1 MVCTDKIRP
10 LLKSNTYARISS
22 GPKTGRA
29 CAIGKRVRVFSRQ
42 SIRHDVSEVVGIVR
56 DAKYRNLWEE
66 PRPFMYFSL
75 AQRFLQ
81 NMNLHVHTEGPPMA
95 MLPALRDAIRALDD
109 DLPLYNARPLSEQ
122 WAVLLA
128 SQRSVGLLFL
138 VSGLIALTLSAVGTY
153 GMAASALASR
163 RPELG
168 LRMALGASA
177 RDVRRFVLDKGVKPL
192 AVGLLLGLVA
202 SFALSRFIEHL
213 LIGVSARDSFAFA
226 AGVAAMAMSGIAA
239 SYVPAL
245 RASRIDPATALRS
258 E

>member
-1 MVCTDKIRP
+1 MAKVLALFAVGDV
-10 LLKSNTYARISS
+10 YASLCKK
-22 GPKTGRA
+22 GAYAP
-29 CAIGKRVRVFSRQ
+29 FS
-42 SIRHDVSEVVGIVR
+42 
-56 DAKYRNLWEE
+56 
-66 PRPFMYFSL
+66 
-75 AQRFLQ
+75 AQRRSRGYFGC
-81 NMNLHVHTEGPPMA
+81 NLLHRNVLASCHQHLMA
-95 MLPALRDAIRALDD
+95 EAP
-109 DLPLYNARPLSEQ
+109 
-122 WAVLLA
+122 A

-168 LRMALGASA
+168 LRMALGAGP
-177 RDVRRFVLDKGVKPL
+177 RDVRRFILDKGVKPL
-192 AVGLLLGLVA
+192 AMGLVLGLVA
-202 SFALSRFIEHL
+202 SLALSRFIEHL
-213 LIGVSARDSFAFA
+213 LIGVSARDTFAFA